1 MDSNID
7 IFVSVKLI
15 NFSEF
20 CVMEH
25 LHVNYNRQVYILV
38 ENMENLIDI
47 LDIVINIGLK
57 FSIKSTIGK
66 Q

>member
-1 MDSNID
+1 
-7 IFVSVKLI
+7 
-15 NFSEF
+15 
-20 CVMEH
+20 MEH

-38 ENMENLIDI
+38 ENMENLIDN